1 MLDRRPTVH
10 GVTVGAFLASD
21 EASLV
26 TGQMLPVDG
35 GSLCS

>member
-1 MLDRRPTVH
+1 MPDRRPTVH

-21 EASLV
+21 EESNV

-35 GSLCS
+35 GSLCI